1 MTAGMMTA
9 GPATSADREQFRA
22 GDRWCYRTPAGFE
35 GSRLLIGAVVSFA
48 GTPPIIC
55 CAVTDAPRLLPD
67 GSVDAV
73 TIPFLPLSESALRAT
88 VTVHDGSG
96 DLPADFAEGFALWS
110 DDERGL
116 AAFTV
121 PFEGRLDLMIAR
133 QMAEIVGHSIEP

>member
-1 MTAGMMTA
+1 MPEEPTTVERA
-9 GPATSADREQFRA
+9 PAFRA
-22 GDRWCYRTPAGFE
+22 GERWRYRTPAGFE

-67 GSVDAV
+67 GRIDAV
-73 TIPFLPLSESALRAT
+73 TIPFLPLSERALAAS
-88 VTVHDGSG
+88 VTAPDGEAALPSG
-96 DLPADFAEGFALWS
+96 FGEAFEQWHKDV
-110 DDERGL
+110 RGL

-133 QMAEIVGHSIEP
+133 QMAEIVGFGGSAS